1 MGRIKESQV
10 VTYIAN
16 GLKYRG
22 SWYINA
28 HGSAFG
34 TRGVPDFITID
45 DDGIL
50 TGIEAKSPGEKPYVN
65 QIRQAMK
72 ILASGGRYVV
82 SYGDISVDDI
92 LDTSNGLPAVATGL
106 DVGVDE
112 IATHENFPTTN
123 TTCEIV
129 PDLG

>member
-1 MGRIKESQV
+1 
-10 VTYIAN
+10 
-16 GLKYRG
+16 
-22 SWYINA
+22 
-28 HGSAFG
+28 
-34 TRGVPDFITID
+34 
-45 DDGIL
+45 
-50 TGIEAKSPGEKPYVN
+50 
-65 QIRQAMK
+65 MK

-92 LDTSNGLPAVATGL
+92 LDTSNDLPTVATGL